1 MINPELSA
9 RIVRLYTHEKWKIH
23 TIATQL
29 QVHHTTV
36 ENALR
41 QGGVERA
48 VTPRPSLADPFLPFI
63 KETLLRYPGL
73 SAARLLSMAKQRG
86 YAGESDSHF
95 RKIVSRHRPRPPAQA
110 YLRLQT
116 LPGEQAQVDWACFG
130 KHAVGQTMRNLS
142 AFVMVLSYSRMLFVR
157 FFLGQT
163 QPLFLQGHQHAFDFF
178 AGVPRVILYDNLKS
192 AVLERVGDAI
202 RFHPVLWDFA
212 SHYGYEP
219 RPVAVA
225 RGNQKGRVERAI
237 RYLRT
242 SFFPARTWTDLAD
255 LNAQVLTF
263 CQNEAARRRCPDD
276 PTLTV
281 QAAWQREHPRLIAL
295 PKVPFPAQER
305 VEVRVGKTPYVRFDK
320 NDYSVPHTA
329 VRRTVTVL
337 ASDETVRI
345 CEGDSVLAVH
355 TRCMEQGKSI
365 EDPAHIEALR
375 KEKHQAREPATLRR
389 LTVAAPAAYDFL
401 RRLAERGGAMG
412 PTVVR
417 LERLLDLFGAAE
429 LQGALCAAAALPAPD
444 VHAVHLLL
452 DQRKRQL
459 SLPPPVGVH
468 LPDDSPLRALTVTPH
483 SLSSYDTLAQEDVHD
498 PR

>member
-1 MINPELSA
+1 
-9 RIVRLYTHEKWKIH
+9 
-23 TIATQL
+23 
-29 QVHHTTV
+29 
-36 ENALR
+36 
-41 QGGVERA
+41 
-48 VTPRPSLADPFLPFI
+48 
-63 KETLLRYPGL
+63 
-73 SAARLLSMAKQRG
+73 
-86 YAGESDSHF
+86 
-95 RKIVSRHRPRPPAQA
+95 
-110 YLRLQT
+110 
-116 LPGEQAQVDWACFG
+116 
-130 KHAVGQTMRNLS
+130 MRTLS

-225 RGNQKGRVERAI
+225 RGNEKGRVERAI

-255 LNAQVLTF
+255 LNAQALAF

-281 QAAWQREHPRLIAL
+281 QAAWHREHPRLMSL
-295 PKVPFPAQER
+295 PQVPFPTQER
-305 VEVRVGKTPYVRFDK
+305 VEVRVGKTPYVRFDT

-329 VRRTVTVL
+329 VRRTMTVL
-337 ASDETVRI
+337 ASEDTVRI
-345 CEGDSVLAVH
+345 CEGDTVLAVH
-355 TRCMEQGKSI
+355 RRCMDRGQTI
-365 EDPAHIEALR
+365 EDAAHIEALR

-389 LTVAAPAAYDFL
+389 LTLAAPAAHDFL
-401 RRLAERGGAMG
+401 RRLAERGGVLG

-429 LQGALCAAAALPAPD
+429 LQGALSAAAALPVPD

-459 SLPPPVGVH
+459 SLPPPIGAT

-483 SLSSYDTLAQEDVHD
+483 SLSSYDTLTQEDAHVS
-498 PR
+498 R